1 MKPHEQLKGMLNA
14 LYQVTRSAP
23 LTAEQHDAVKGH
35 ATTLMSYLEKQ
46 PEESANNI
54 DGLADGSNAESSQQ
68 QQVEEAA

>member
-1 MKPHEQLKGMLNA
+1 MKPLEQLKGMLNA

-68 QQVEEAA
+68 QVEEAA